1 MRIQLNYDLSAQ
13 NTFRMKVS
21 CACWVEYETVK
32 ELEGLNFD
40 RLPQPLLHIGEGSN
54 LLFTKD
60 FPGTVLHSNIEFIK
74 YIDMGL
80 EEVPVMVGAGVVWD
94 HFVEE
99 ACRHGLWGA
108 ENLSL
113 IPGEVGAAAV
123 QNIGAYGVEVKDI
136 LSGVV
141 AFDLQER
148 RKVRFTCEE
157 CRYGY
162 RDSLFK
168 QPGTKGRYVIT
179 SVLFRLTR
187 KHSPRLEYKGV
198 REALGIPGQ
207 AGNDDRAVMA
217 DPTSVMADPTS
228 VMADPTSVMADPA
241 SVMADPTSV
250 MADPIGHLT
259 PQEVREAII
268 RIRRQKLPDPEELG
282 SAGSFFKNPVVSRED
297 FARISPDGSAPHY
310 DLPDGGV
317 KVPAAWMIDRCG
329 FKGAVEG
336 GAAVYEKQPLVIV
349 NASGEATPQEILA
362 LEQRIINGVQERF
375 GVTLHPEVEHI

>member
-1 MRIQLNYDLSAQ
+1 MNYDLLAQ

-21 CACWVEYETVK
+21 CACYVEYETVK
-32 ELEGLNFD
+32 ELEGLNFE
-40 RLPQPLLHIGEGSN
+40 RLPKPLLHIGAGSN
-54 LLFTKD
+54 LLFTGD

-74 YIDMGL
+74 YVDVGL
-80 EEVPVMVGAGVVWD
+80 DEVPVMVGAGVVWD

-136 LSGVV
+136 ISGVV

-148 RKVRFTCEE
+148 KKVKFTREE

-168 QPGTKGRYVIT
+168 QPEAKGRYVIT

-198 REALGIPGQ
+198 QEALGP
-207 AGNDDRAVMA
+207 AVMA
-217 DPTSVMADPTS
+217 DS
-228 VMADPTSVMADPA
+228 
-241 SVMADPTSV
+241 
-250 MADPIGHLT
+250 LT
-259 PQEVREAII
+259 PQAVRDAIV

-310 DLPDGGV
+310 DLPDGSV
-317 KVPAAWMIDRCG
+317 KVPAAWMIDQCG

-349 NASGEATPQEILA
+349 NASGAASPQEVLA
-362 LEQRIINGVQERF
+362 LEQRIINGVRERF

>member
-21 CACWVEYETVK
+21 CACYVEYETVK

-54 LLFTKD
+54 LLFTGD

-74 YIDMGL
+74 YIDMGFDD
-80 EEVPVMVGAGVVWD
+80 VPVMVGAGVEWD
-94 HFVEE
+94 HFVAET
-99 ACRHGLWGA
+99 CRHGLWGA

-123 QNIGAYGVEVKDI
+123 QNIGAYGVEIKDI

-148 RKVRFTCEE
+148 RKVKFSREE

-168 QPGTKGRYVIT
+168 QPGSKGRYVIT
-179 SVLFRLTR
+179 SVLLRLSR
-187 KHSPRLEYKGV
+187 KPAPRLDYKGI

-207 AGNDDRAVMA
+207 AGNDGSA
-217 DPTSVMADPTS
+217 
-228 VMADPTSVMADPA
+228 
-241 SVMADPTSV
+241 V

-259 PQEVREAII
+259 PQQVREAVI
-268 RIRRQKLPDPEELG
+268 RIRRAKLPDPEEIG
-282 SAGSFFKNPVVSRED
+282 SAGSFFKNPVVSREE

-310 DLPDGGV
+310 DLPDGTV

-329 FKGAVEG
+329 FKGAAEG
-336 GAAVYEKQPLVIV
+336 GAAVYDKQPLVIV
-349 NASGEATPQEILA
+349 NRSGAATPQEVLA
-362 LEQRIINGVQERF
+362 LEQRIINGVRERF

>member
-1 MRIQLNYDLSAQ
+1 MRIQLNYDLGAQ

-21 CACWVEYETVK
+21 CACYVEYENVK

-40 RLPQPLLHIGEGSN
+40 RLPKPLLHIGEGSN
-54 LLFTKD
+54 LLFTGD

-74 YIDMGL
+74 YIDMGFDD
-80 EEVPVMVGAGVVWD
+80 VPVMVGAGVEWD
-94 HFVEE
+94 HFVSET
-99 ACRHGLWGA
+99 CRHGLWGA

-123 QNIGAYGVEVKDI
+123 QNIGAYGVEIKDI

-148 RKVRFTCEE
+148 KKVKFSREE

-168 QPGTKGRYVIT
+168 QPGSKGRYVIT
-179 SVLFRLTR
+179 SVLLRLSR
-187 KHSPRLEYKGV
+187 KPAPRLDYKGI
-198 REALGIPGQ
+198 REALEGREPQ
-207 AGNDDRAVMA
+207 
-217 DPTSVMADPTS
+217 S
-228 VMADPTSVMADPA
+228 
-241 SVMADPTSV
+241 
-250 MADPIGHLT
+250 
-259 PQEVREAII
+259 PQEVREAVI
-268 RIRRQKLPDPEELG
+268 RIRRQKLPDPEEIG
-282 SAGSFFKNPVVSRED
+282 SAGSFFKNPVVSREE

-310 DLPDGGV
+310 DLPDGTV

-329 FKGAVEG
+329 FKGAAEG
-336 GAAVYEKQPLVIV
+336 GAAVYDKQPLVIV
-349 NASGEATPQEILA
+349 NRSGAATPQEVLA
-362 LEQRIINGVQERF
+362 LEQRIINGVRERF

>member
-1 MRIQLNYDLSAQ
+1 MNYDLLAQ

-21 CACWVEYETVK
+21 CACYVEYENVK
-32 ELEGLNFD
+32 ELTGLNFD
-40 RLPQPLLHIGEGSN
+40 RLPQPLLHIGAGSN
-54 LLFTKD
+54 LLFTGD

-80 EEVPVMVGAGVVWD
+80 EDVPVIVGAGVVWD
-94 HFVEE
+94 HFVAET
-99 ACRHGLWGA
+99 CRHGLWGA

-123 QNIGAYGVEVKDI
+123 QNIGAYGVEVKD
-136 LSGVV
+136 LVSGVV
-141 AFDLQER
+141 CFDLQER
-148 RKVRFTCEE
+148 RKVKFSRED

-168 QPGTKGRYVIT
+168 QPENKGRYIVT

-187 KHSPRLEYKGV
+187 KPSPKLDYKGV
-198 REALGIPGQ
+198 RDALGIPGQ
-207 AGNDDRAVMA
+207 AGNDGPADR
-217 DPTSVMADPTS
+217 S
-228 VMADPTSVMADPA
+228 
-241 SVMADPTSV
+241 SV

-259 PQEVREAII
+259 PQQVRDAIV

-282 SAGSFFKNPVVSRED
+282 SAGSFFKNPVVSREQ

-310 DLPDGGV
+310 DLPDGTV
-317 KVPAAWMIDRCG
+317 KVPAAWMIDQCG
-329 FKGAVEG
+329 FKGATEG
-336 GAAVYEKQPLVIV
+336 GAAVYEQQPLVLV
-349 NASGEATPQEILA
+349 NASGQASPQEVLA
-362 LEQRIINGVQERF
+362 LEHRIINGVRERF

>member
-1 MRIQLNYDLSAQ
+1 MRIQLDYDLSTQ
-13 NTFRMKVS
+13 NTFRMKVR
-21 CACWVEYETVK
+21 CACYVEYETVK

-40 RLPQPLLHIGEGSN
+40 RLPRPLLHIGEGSN
-54 LLFTKD
+54 LLFTGD

-148 RKVRFTCEE
+148 KKVKFSREE

-168 QPGTKGRYVIT
+168 QPEAKGRYVIT

-207 AGNDDRAVMA
+207 DGNDSAAAPTAVMA
-217 DPTSVMADPTS
+217 APNPVMADL
-228 VMADPTSVMADPA
+228 
-241 SVMADPTSV
+241 
-250 MADPIGHLT
+250 IGHLT
-259 PQEVREAII
+259 PQQVRDAII

-297 FARISPDGSAPHY
+297 FARISPDGSAPHF
-310 DLPDGGV
+310 DLPDGTV
-317 KVPAAWMIDRCG
+317 KVPAAWMIDQCG
-329 FKGAVEG
+329 LKGACEG
-336 GAAVYEKQPLVIV
+336 GAAVYEKQPLVLV
-349 NASGEATPQEILA
+349 NASGQASPQEVIA
-362 LEQRIINGVQERF
+362 LEQRIINTVRERF

>member
-1 MRIQLNYDLSAQ
+1 MRIQLNYDLGAQ

-21 CACWVEYETVK
+21 CACYVEYENVK

-40 RLPQPLLHIGEGSN
+40 RLPKPLLHIGEGSN
-54 LLFTKD
+54 LLFTGD

-74 YIDMGL
+74 YIDMGFDD
-80 EEVPVMVGAGVVWD
+80 VPVMVGAGVEWD
-94 HFVEE
+94 HFVAET
-99 ACRHGLWGA
+99 CRHGLWGA

-123 QNIGAYGVEVKDI
+123 QNIGAYGVEIKDI

-148 RKVRFTCEE
+148 KKVKFSREE

-168 QPGTKGRYVIT
+168 QPGSKGRYVIT
-179 SVLFRLTR
+179 SVLFRLSR
-187 KHSPRLEYKGV
+187 KPAPRLDYKGI
-198 REALGIPGQ
+198 REALEGREPQ
-207 AGNDDRAVMA
+207 
-217 DPTSVMADPTS
+217 S
-228 VMADPTSVMADPA
+228 
-241 SVMADPTSV
+241 
-250 MADPIGHLT
+250 
-259 PQEVREAII
+259 PQEVREAVI
-268 RIRRQKLPDPEELG
+268 RIRRQKLPDPEEIG
-282 SAGSFFKNPVVSRED
+282 SAGSFFKNPVVSREE

-310 DLPDGGV
+310 DLPDGTV

-329 FKGAVEG
+329 FKGATEG

-349 NASGEATPQEILA
+349 NQSGTATPQDVLA
-362 LEQRIINGVQERF
+362 LEQRIINGVRERF

>member
-1 MRIQLNYDLSAQ
+1 MRIQLDYDLSAQ
-13 NTFRMKVS
+13 NTFRMRVR
-21 CACWVEYETVK
+21 CACYVEYENLK

-40 RLPQPLLHIGEGSN
+40 RLPKPLLHIGEGSN
-54 LLFTKD
+54 LLFTGD
-60 FPGTVLHSNIEFIK
+60 FPGTVLHSNIEYIK
-74 YIDMGL
+74 YIDMGFD
-80 EEVPVMVGAGVVWD
+80 EVPVMVGAGVVWD
-94 HFVEE
+94 HLVEE
-99 ACRHGLWGA
+99 TCRHGLWGA

-123 QNIGAYGVEVKDI
+123 QNIGAYGVELKDI

-148 RKVRFTCEE
+148 KKVKFSREE

-168 QPGTKGRYVIT
+168 QPEARGRYVVT
-179 SVLFRLTR
+179 SVLLRLSR
-187 KHSPRLEYKGV
+187 KPNPRLEYKGV
-198 REALGIPGQ
+198 RDALGIPSQ
-207 AGNDDRAVMA
+207 AGNDGAVASNAVLA
-217 DPTSVMADPTS
+217 DPTA
-228 VMADPTSVMADPA
+228 
-241 SVMADPTSV
+241 V

-259 PQEVREAII
+259 PQQVRDAII

-310 DLPDGGV
+310 ELPDGMV
-317 KVPAAWMIDRCG
+317 KVPAAWMIDQCG
-329 FKGAVEG
+329 LKGASEG
-336 GAAVYEKQPLVIV
+336 GAAVYERQPLVLV
-349 NASGEATPQEILA
+349 NASGQATPQEVLA
-362 LEQRIINGVQERF
+362 LEQRIINTVRERF

>member
-1 MRIQLNYDLSAQ
+1 MRIQLNYDLGAQ

-21 CACWVEYETVK
+21 CACYVEYENVK
-32 ELEGLNFD
+32 ELDGLNFD
-40 RLPQPLLHIGEGSN
+40 RLPKPLLHIGEGSN
-54 LLFTKD
+54 LLFTGD

-74 YIDMGL
+74 YIDMGFDD
-80 EEVPVMVGAGVVWD
+80 VPVMVGAGVEWD
-94 HFVEE
+94 HFVAET
-99 ACRHGLWGA
+99 CRHGLWGA

-123 QNIGAYGVEVKDI
+123 QNIGAYGVEIKDI

-148 RKVRFTCEE
+148 KKVKFSREE

-168 QPGTKGRYVIT
+168 QPGSKGRYVIT
-179 SVLFRLTR
+179 SVLLRLSR
-187 KHSPRLEYKGV
+187 KPAPRLDYKGI
-198 REALGIPGQ
+198 REALEGREPQ
-207 AGNDDRAVMA
+207 
-217 DPTSVMADPTS
+217 S
-228 VMADPTSVMADPA
+228 
-241 SVMADPTSV
+241 
-250 MADPIGHLT
+250 
-259 PQEVREAII
+259 PQEVREAVI
-268 RIRRQKLPDPEELG
+268 RIRRAKLPDPEELG
-282 SAGSFFKNPVVSRED
+282 SAGSFFKNPVVSREE

-310 DLPDGGV
+310 DLPDGTV

-329 FKGAVEG
+329 FKGATEG

-349 NASGEATPQEILA
+349 NQSGTATPQDVLA
-362 LEQRIINGVQERF
+362 LEQRIINGVRERF

>member
-1 MRIQLNYDLSAQ
+1 MNYDLLAQ

-21 CACWVEYETVK
+21 CACYVEYETVK

-40 RLPQPLLHIGEGSN
+40 RLPQPLLHIGAGSN
-54 LLFTKD
+54 LLFTGD

-74 YIDMGL
+74 YVDVGL
-80 EEVPVMVGAGVVWD
+80 DEVPVMVGAGVVWD

-123 QNIGAYGVEVKDI
+123 QNIGAYGVEAKDI
-136 LSGVV
+136 ISGVV
-141 AFDLQER
+141 AFDLRER
-148 RKVRFTCEE
+148 KKVKFSREE

-168 QPGTKGRYVIT
+168 QPEAKGRYVIT

-198 REALGIPGQ
+198 REALGP
-207 AGNDDRAVMA
+207 AVMA
-217 DPTSVMADPTS
+217 DPV
-228 VMADPTSVMADPA
+228 
-241 SVMADPTSV
+241 
-250 MADPIGHLT
+250 GHLT
-259 PQEVREAII
+259 PQAVRDAIV

-310 DLPDGGV
+310 DLPDGSV
-317 KVPAAWMIDRCG
+317 KVPAAWMIDQCG

-349 NASGEATPQEILA
+349 NASGAASPQEVLA
-362 LEQRIINGVQERF
+362 LEQRIINGVRERF